1 MNEIKVSDRTK
12 EEIAKF
18 FLKTSVPRILEARRK
33 EAEANDHRNDRD
45 ARTV

>member
-12 EEIAKF
+12 EEIARF

-33 EAEANDHRNDRD
+33 EAEENAKRNYNR
-45 ARTV
+45 